1 MVKVV
6 EYTSAVSLSN
16 MPLDSNSEFVS
27 CNWLMLL
34 ELVSF
39 VEEREKK
46 FEGGVLDNTD
56 TLADPYVLYDDRI
69 HTCTQN

>member
-27 CNWLMLL
+27 CNWPMLL

-46 FEGGVLDNTD
+46 FEGGCLIILT
-56 TLADPYVLYDDRI
+56 P
-69 HTCTQN
+69 